1 MTKTRIEKAAKG
13 AVVAGTGFIPLD
25 IVYRDDAPK
34 RMRATT
40 GGTCGNVMAILAF
53 LGWDSYPI
61 ARHDQSAI
69 AQTIKDDLKPW
80 GIHQDFLHVGPT
92 ALPPVVVQRIFAKP
106 RGGKTHSFL
115 WTCPGC
121 GAPLPTYKPVL
132 ASRVPEI
139 VARLPKVKAFF
150 FDRVSRAAL
159 DLAKAASE
167 AGSVVIFEPSMIGE
181 PRLFTEALSICHVLK
196 YSQERITNVNELR
209 GKANPPIE
217 IETLG
222 SAGVRYRFG
231 KRRWI
236 EMGAYALA
244 RPIDTSGAG
253 DWLTAG
259 LVHKLCQRGRRGLD
273 KVTEHQVEDA
283 IKLGQAMA
291 TWNCQFQGA
300 RGAMYGAIWKE
311 WKDSVQHVLSAGM
324 ATTGPAVMERSR
336 SCPEVLYEI
345 CCQNGSSQ
353 QLRSSSKEEMTS
365 RTCATLLQRGEL
377 GTAIPQ

>member
-1 MTKTRIEKAAKG
+1 MAQTKIEKATKNS
-13 AVVAGTGFIPLD
+13 VIAGTGFIPLD

-40 GGTCGNVMAILAF
+40 GGTCGNVLTILAF
-53 LGWDSYPI
+53 LGWDSFPI
-61 ARHDQSAI
+61 ARYDHSAI
-69 AQTIKDDLKPW
+69 ARTIADDLKPW
-80 GIHQDFLHVGPT
+80 NVRQDFLHVGPT
-92 ALPPVVVQRIFAKP
+92 ALPPVVVQRIFSKP

-132 ASRVPEI
+132 ANRVPEI
-139 VARLPKVKAFF
+139 IEKLPKAKAFF

-159 DLAKAASE
+159 SLARTVAES
-167 AGSVVIFEPSMIGE
+167 GGVVIFEPSMIGE
-181 PRLFTEALSICHVLK
+181 PRLFTEALSICHILK
-196 YSQERITNVNELR
+196 YSQERITNINELR
-209 GKANPPIE
+209 GNASPLIE

-231 KRRWI
+231 KRRWM
-236 EMGAYALA
+236 EMGAYTLA
-244 RPIDTSGAG
+244 QPIDTSGAG
-253 DWLTAG
+253 DWFTAG
-259 LVHKLCQRGRRGLD
+259 IVHKLCQRGQQGFAKL
-273 KVTEHQVEDA
+273 TERHLQEA

-300 RGAMYGAIWKE
+300 RGAMYGALWND
-311 WKDSVQHVLSAGM
+311 WKDSILHVLRVGEAP
-324 ATTGPAVMERSR
+324 ADTTAIERSR

-345 CCQNGSSQ
+345 CCDSGSSFKIQ
-353 QLRSSSKEEMTS
+353 SSSEKKITS
-365 RTCATLLQRGEL
+365 HTCATLLQRGEL

>member
-1 MTKTRIEKAAKG
+1 MTATTIEKAAKG
-13 AVVAGTGFIPLD
+13 TVIAGTGFIPLD

-40 GGTCGNVMAILAF
+40 GGTCGNVLAILAF

-69 AQTIKDDLKPW
+69 AQTIQDDLKPW
-80 GIHQDFLHVGPT
+80 AVHHDFLHIEPT
-92 ALPPVVVQRIFAKP
+92 VLPPVVVQRIFAKP

-132 ASRVPEI
+132 ASRVPEV

-159 DLAKAASE
+159 SLARAASE

-181 PRLFTEALSICHVLK
+181 PRLFTEALSICDVLK

-209 GKANPPIE
+209 GKANPLVE

-222 SAGVRYRFG
+222 SAGLRYRFG
-231 KRRWI
+231 KRRWV
-236 EMGAYALA
+236 EMSAYAL
-244 RPIDTSGAG
+244 RQPVDTSGAG

-259 LVHKLCQRGRRGLD
+259 LVHKLCQHGRLGLD
-273 KVTEHQVEDA
+273 KVTENQVQGA

-311 WKDSVQHVLSAGM
+311 WRESIQHVLKVGM
-324 ATTGPAVMERSR
+324 ASADSTALEQSR
-336 SCPEVLYEI
+336 SCPEMLYEI
-345 CCQNGSSQ
+345 C
-353 QLRSSSKEEMTS
+353 
-365 RTCATLLQRGEL
+365 
-377 GTAIPQ
+377 